1 MDVAASKDSP
11 IDRKDRP
18 VETSKNES
26 YEDGTELRWLL
37 RHKVELPEVAAG
49 YLDRPE
55 LERRCTQW
63 KRRLTVLKAPG
74 GFGKTALLAKCC
86 RQLRQEG
93 VVVAWLT
100 VDEQYGPVELASYLE
115 FAFQQAG
122 VRTFSS
128 ADDDISPNS
137 SSAETDDWTE
147 YRVNRLIRVIEQQE
161 GIRCLLALDEVE
173 RLRNSDS
180 IQALNAFLHGAPRN
194 LHFAMAFRE
203 RPPGLDIAN
212 FMLEAQGE
220 SVTVEDLRFS
230 KPEIA
235 VFFENRLSRAE
246 LSRVSKHSAGWPI
259 ALKLY
264 RNTQEADVSTAE
276 LVGSNDTVAAWIESR
291 LWRSLSAED
300 RDFILDISLFDWID
314 PALIDETTGR
324 LNSRRRINALVSLDG
339 LLQTVGDKSSTMQ
352 LHPLIQEY
360 CAGLR
365 YREDPDR
372 FRSIHTEIAKALAG
386 RGQVVQ
392 AMRHAAEAGDA
403 HLVANIA
410 EQEGGITLWIRHGL
424 DAIRTVD
431 GWLTTASVSAFPRLA
446 LLRCAVQ
453 ALSGDPEGA
462 GRVYQ
467 SAAAATAGFSRNQ
480 DGAKDQ
486 DLQFDNLLVLGMMIC
501 WQCSDLR
508 RYQPLYSTAL
518 GLLDELDWDPVKRG
532 MLKYGLCLSLNEMA
546 RFDQAEAWTKRARAD
561 IGRHTLYLTP
571 HIDFQLGLA
580 AMAQGRTQ
588 QAADAYGRAL
598 AVSRPGHL
606 GDATTVKVAEI
617 LAAELEFERSAAIPQ
632 QRPPLVSARL
642 LCECGA
648 WLDVYAA
655 NTGVACELALQAG
668 GFASALSVVQNT
680 LEFARETDRPALVRI
695 AAALRISLLV
705 LSDRVDDAESA
716 WQGDNLPADRHAIL
730 DLETYRWREV
740 EAVAGARLH
749 LFIAR
754 GDFEPAREFATK
766 LSELASER
774 QLIRTLLRT
783 LSLSIRL
790 EHLAEAPEST
800 MQHLL
805 RYLQLYR
812 QTDYVRPLAR
822 ERNIVLPLLNR
833 IIEDKADDPL
843 TELAVTVRNALTASP
858 TDNLPKSELELS
870 GDEMAVLRLLGTN
883 SDKQIAK
890 AISLSFEAVRYRI
903 RRIFAKLHAKSRH
916 DAVHRARALGI
927 LPPETP
933 SDH

>member
-1 MDVAASKDSP
+1 M
-11 IDRKDRP
+11 
-18 VETSKNES
+18 
-26 YEDGTELRWLL
+26 
-37 RHKVELPEVAAG
+37 RHRVELPDVVAG
-49 YLDRPE
+49 YMDRPD
-55 LERRCTQW
+55 LERRCIDW
-63 KRRLTVLKAPG
+63 NRRLTVLKAPG

-86 RQLRQEG
+86 RTLREEG

-100 VDEQYGPVELASYLE
+100 VDEKYGPVELASYLE
-115 FAFQQAG
+115 FALQQAG
-122 VRTFSS
+122 LKTFSS
-128 ADDDISPNS
+128 ADDDFNPS
-137 SSAETDDWTE
+137 SSTAESDDWAG

-173 RLRNSDS
+173 RLCNSDS
-180 IQALNAFLHGAPRN
+180 IQALNALLHGAPRN

-220 SVTVEDLRFS
+220 AVTVEDLRFS

-235 VFFENRLSRAE
+235 VFFADRLSRAE
-246 LSRVSKHSAGWPI
+246 LSRLSKHSAGWPI

-264 RNTQEADVSTAE
+264 RNTQQADGSKAE
-276 LVGSNDTVAAWIESR
+276 FVGSNDTVAAWIESR
-291 LWRSLSAED
+291 LWRSLSTED
-300 RDFILDISLFDWID
+300 REFILDISLFDWFD

-324 LNSRRRINALVSLDG
+324 LNSRRRIDALVSLDG
-339 LLQTVGDKSSTMQ
+339 LLQTVGDKSSAMH

-386 RGQVVQ
+386 RGHVVQ

-403 HLVANIA
+403 HLLGKIV

-424 DAIRTVD
+424 DAIRAVD
-431 GWLTTASVSAFPRLA
+431 GWLTTVSVSAFPRLA

-467 SAAAATAGFSRNQ
+467 SAAVATAGFSRNQ

-486 DLQFDNLLVLGMMIC
+486 DLQFDNLLVLGMMMC
-501 WQCSDLR
+501 WQCSDLH

-518 GLLDELDWDPVKRG
+518 GLLEELDWDPVKRG
-532 MLKYGLCLSLNEMA
+532 MLKYGLCLALNEMA
-546 RFDQAEAWTKRARAD
+546 RFDQAEAWTTRARAD

-598 AVSRPGHL
+598 AMSRPGNL

-617 LAAELEFERSAAIPQ
+617 LAAELEFERSTTVPQ

-655 NTGVACELALQAG
+655 NTGVASELALQAS
-668 GFASALSVVQNT
+668 GFESALSVVENA

-695 AAALRISLLV
+695 AAALRVSLLA
-705 LSDRVDDAESA
+705 LSDRVDEAESA
-716 WQGDNLPADRHAIL
+716 WQGDNLPVDQHAIL

-740 EAVAGARLH
+740 EAMAGARLR

-754 GDFEPAREFATK
+754 GEFELAREFAAK

-790 EHLAEAPEST
+790 EHLADAPERAT
-800 MQHLL
+800 NHLI
-805 RYLQLYR
+805 RYLRLYR
-812 QTDYVRPLAR
+812 ESDYARPLAKER
-822 ERNIVLPLLNR
+822 EIVLPLLNR
-833 IIEDKADDPL
+833 IIEDQANDSL
-843 TELAVTVRNALTASP
+843 TELAETVRNALTESQTENARNS
-858 TDNLPKSELELS
+858 TLDLS
-870 GDEMAVLRLLGTN
+870 SDEMEVLRLLGTH

-890 AISLSFEAVRYRI
+890 AVSLSFEGVRYRI
-903 RRIFAKLHAKSRH
+903 RCIFAKLHAKSRH

-927 LPPETP
+927 LPPEIPLT
-933 SDH
+933 H